1 MAPQNKPGLIRRLL
15 SWLFKPSARWSVFV
29 LLLAGAAVGF
39 ASVVGTQVAVAVT
52 GTNDFCGNACH
63 SHAKFVYP
71 EYKDSIHG
79 SNRTGVK
86 ATCSDCHIPH
96 SYPAKLLYKAEAGIR
111 DGFNEMR
118 GVISTKEKFEAERWR
133 MANHVWDEMKANNSA
148 NCRHCHTPESMDPA
162 KQSKDAVKQHKKF
175 TDGKA
180 TCIEC
185 HTGVAHVEPVEPD
198 AAKPVGTGSSGPPAA
213 PLVAPSVAT
222 PAASGAASTSAD
234 VASTVVSPAAAAS
247 KP

>member
-1 MAPQNKPGLIRRLL
+1 MAPTNKPGLIRRLL

-71 EYKDSIHG
+71 EYKASVHG

-96 SYPAKLLYKAEAGIR
+96 SYPAKLFYKAEAGIR
-111 DGFNEMR
+111 DGFAEMR
-118 GVISTKEKFEAERWR
+118 GVISTQEKFEAERWR

-148 NCRHCHTPESMDPA
+148 NCRHCHTPESMDAA

-185 HTGVAHVEPVEPD
+185 HTGVAHAEPVEPE
-198 AAKPVGTGSSGPPAA
+198 AAKPASAGE
-213 PLVAPSVAT
+213 PSTPNT
-222 PAASGAASTSAD
+222 PAGAASAAAPGAPALE
-234 VASTVVSPAAAAS
+234 ASTPASAS